1 MSADDFKSA
10 GGLAGP
16 DLQRFYEEKEAVY
29 HSQEARAGGREKLV
43 LELFPPEKPLHVLD
57 VGCGSGGFLRILK
70 DLGHEAVGLEISVKA
85 VEAANQSGVKAFVG
99 NPETKAGLDDVGK
112 DFDVITLLD
121 VLEHTFDPPQVLR
134 HLETLLKLDGC
145 IIASVPNLGCFTAR
159 WRILWGQFPSEPSG
173 IFDSGHIRWFT
184 RVNLTAYVQRAGG
197 FMLQKCSATGIPPFS
212 LRGYW
217 RLKDCHDFFFTRLA
231 RFWPSLFGH
240 QLVFKIAPAKPA

>member
-1 MSADDFKSA
+1 M
-10 GGLAGP
+10 
-16 DLQRFYEEKEAVY
+16 QRFYEEKEAVY
-29 HSQEARAGGREKLV
+29 HSQESRTGGRERLV
-43 LELFPPEKPLHVLD
+43 LELFPPVKSLRVLD
-57 VGCGSGGFLRILK
+57 VGCASGSFLRVLK
-70 DLGHEAVGLEISVKA
+70 TLGHQAVGLEISAKA

-99 NPETKAGLDDVGK
+99 NPETKAGLDDVGR

-134 HLETLLKLDGC
+134 HLAKLLRPDGC

-184 RVNLTAYVQRAGG
+184 LVNLKDYLQRAGG
-197 FMLQKCSATGIPPFS
+197 FRLQSCSATAIPPFRW
-212 LRGYW
+212 RGYW
-217 RLKDCHDFFFTRLA
+217 RLERCHDFFFTRLA

-240 QLVFKIAPAKPA
+240 QLVFKLAPAQPT

>member
-1 MSADDFKSA
+1 MSLEENKRVV
-10 GGLAGP
+10 
-16 DLQRFYEEKEAVY
+16 QRFYEEKAAVY
-29 HSQEARAGGREKLV
+29 HSQESQVGGREKLV
-43 LELFPPEKPLHVLD
+43 LELFPPGKPLRVLD
-57 VGCGSGGFLRILK
+57 IGCGSGSFLRILK
-70 DLGHEAVGLEISVKA
+70 NLGHVALGLEISATA

-99 NPETKAGLDDVGK
+99 NPETKAGFDEVGK

-121 VLEHTFDPPQVLR
+121 VLEHTFDPSQVLR
-134 HLETLLKLDGC
+134 HLAPLLKPDGC

-197 FMLQKCSATGIPPFS
+197 FRLQSCSATGIPPFG

-217 RLKDCHDFFFTRLA
+217 RLGRCHDFLFTRLA

-240 QLVFKIAPAKPA
+240 QLIFRLAPATSA